1 MFDMMKMMGKVKE
14 VQARMKE
21 AQENLV
27 NMKVTAES
35 GGGMVKVTINGKKQL
50 VDVDIDA
57 VILKAEDKIL
67 IQDLIV
73 AAVNIASDKADALA
87 KEEIRKS
94 TDGIL
99 PNIPGMDL
107 GSMMGGGL

>member
-21 AQENLV
+21 AQD
-27 NMKVTAES
+27 KVALIQASAES
-35 GGGMVKVTINGKKQL
+35 GGGMVKATVNGKKL
-50 VDVDIDA
+50 LIRLDIDPA
-57 VILKAEDKIL
+57 ILKSADKVL
-67 IQDLIV
+67 VQDLIV
-73 AAVNIASDKADALA
+73 AAVNKASDEVEVLA

-94 TDGIL
+94 TEGML

-107 GSMMGGGL
+107 SSMMG